1 MVTGPRAE
9 SHWTW
14 NLGRLEGPVPVE
26 APDAPIRADAVGAAT
41 SGGRTVPSLE
51 RLPQTDE
58 EGHLRAVVETPQGSR
73 HKLAYEPSAGAF
85 TIKATMPAGM
95 NFPFDFG
102 FFPRT
107 RAADGDPLDVLVL
120 MDGPAYPG
128 CLVPV
133 RLLGVIEA
141 EQSEDGG
148 EPVRND
154 RLIAVADGSTERGD
168 LRSVRDFEPSL
179 VEQLESFFVTYD
191 RFEGKDF
198 RILALR
204 GPRRAQTL
212 LKAAAV
218 SPQRPR
224 TRKAATSKRRSA
236 RRTP

>member
-1 MVTGPRAE
+1 
-9 SHWTW
+9 
-14 NLGRLEGPVPVE
+14 
-26 APDAPIRADAVGAAT
+26 
-41 SGGRTVPSLE
+41 VPSLE

-58 EGHLRAVVETPQGSR
+58 EGRLRAVVETPQGSR
-73 HKLAYEPSAGAF
+73 HKLAYDPSAGAF

-95 NFPFDFG
+95 SFPFDFG

-120 MDGPAYPG
+120 MDGPAYTG

-148 EPVRND
+148 EPIRND

-191 RFEGKDF
+191 RFDGKDF

-204 GPRRAQTL
+204 GPRRARTL
-212 LKAAAV
+212 LKAAAI
-218 SPQRPR
+218 SP
-224 TRKAATSKRRSA
+224 RKARARGAAPSK
-236 RRTP
+236 